1 MQKELCILFYKYIVA
16 QGGDKI
22 NRKCE
27 KVKIFVTEKVSFIGL
42 YGKTCGS
49 LPHAA
54 RLFKFSSQR
63 NHHVGWRDCLLRK
76 QGVRPLHSPHRPTV
90 YPLVR
95 RIYQLKAPSGR
106 GLPTTSG
113 GGECV
118 NGISVSGRN
127 LVDSVGATLCG
138 RPKTCGYRNHVQDI
152 LSRHL
157 TWFKF
162 LCEET

>member
-63 NHHVGWRDCLLRK
+63 NHHVGWRDCYFENR
-76 QGVRPLHSPHRPTV
+76 VCARNIHPSPHV
-90 YPLVR
+90 
-95 RIYQLKAPSGR
+95 
-106 GLPTTSG
+106 
-113 GGECV
+113 
-118 NGISVSGRN
+118 ISVSGR
-127 LVDSVGATLCG
+127 
-138 RPKTCGYRNHVQDI
+138 I
-152 LSRHL
+152 
-157 TWFKF
+157 
-162 LCEET
+162 